1 MLFIYS
7 VAKKIVTSSANR
19 LNICKFKNVVVLLSV
34 FCFFQKAYSATI
46 TSNTVTGSWTAGTSW
61 VGGVVPGAGDIAVI
75 VNGGNITVNTNITVG
90 SLQINAGGIL
100 NGSSFNIVL
109 LNNWTNNGTFNDG
122 TSTVL
127 FNGSGAQTING
138 TGFNFNHVIVN
149 NNNGSAGMGVSAH
162 PVNTVIFGNFQNN
175 GVFNRNNTSFPAAKV
190 TFAGNTTISGINA
203 LILHNVDI
211 NAGATLNGAT
221 GINGGTFDMYFTGT
235 WNNMGTFNPGTGKLT
250 VQYSSANTTQ
260 QIFPGNGVFYNLTIN
275 KNVIVAPQSGF
286 TVQNDLTISS
296 GTLSVTNFT
305 INVGGDFINTS
316 DFNAGTGLVNFNG
329 TANQIITTNAT
340 SPFYNLRVNKSA
352 GNLLQATSAQVT
364 NNLILSNGKI
374 FTYLVPANLFQ
385 LFVSNPATTAI
396 TGGSAASFV
405 TGNLRRG
412 VAASGIYSY
421 PLGVVN
427 TLPVKYRP
435 ITYNQSASGGA
446 SNINMQADTVYPA
459 PVKTANWF
467 VKITSNTGN
476 PTANITMNYNLTADF
491 IPSAQECILSVLRG
505 QASTASNFNFVL
517 PTVTSAA
524 GGTNGFITAKLPSV
538 LNPNGYIIGE
548 ALPVAS
554 NVNVCQ
560 GSTATLFAN
569 SPTGSSHFNWYNA
582 LTGGNLLQADSNTY
596 LTPILNT
603 GTTYYV
609 EYFDSL
615 TNCKTPR
622 VPVTVSLTPAPSSL
636 FSVSDTVCLGSNQLI
651 TFLGT
656 VSSSASYFWDFDGGI
671 VASGSGS
678 SNHQVYW
685 NTPGTKNIS
694 LSITDNPCSS
704 TLTVLSV
711 EVAPAPSQ
719 PTLTT
724 TNYAVCKG
732 DSVTLTAG
740 GSFGGSQLTYA
751 FSDSLSG
758 GNYLG
763 ISPLTIQINDT
774 STFYLQVTNEYGCKS
789 KADSISIFINKLPL
803 VSSPYSGD
811 IKLCYGDST
820 MLLVNLTQPPQANVY
835 WWDNQF
841 GGNYIAGND
850 TVYTG
855 ALFQS
860 KTYWV
865 EAVTPYGCTNGGR
878 IPISVIVNPYPVIS
892 LQSSAPNNTALTGSV
907 VSIEAS
913 PSGYSSYEFY
923 INNVLV
929 QNSASNIYSS
939 DQFLDGDKITV
950 IAVNETCKGIASDAL
965 IMRILPIANAFTPN
979 GDGINDVF
987 LKGFELAIFNRW
999 GDKLYEGTNGWDGT
1013 NKGAKVSPGTYFYIY
1028 KKRDANGK
1036 SVSFNGPVTLVEE

>member
-7 VAKKIVTSSANR
+7 VAKFFVTSPANR
-19 LNICKFKNVVVLLSV
+19 FKFCQSKNVVVLISAL
-34 FCFFQKAYSATI
+34 CFFQKTYCATI
-46 TSNTVTGSWTAGTSW
+46 SSNAVAGNWTAGASW
-61 VGGVVPGAGDIAVI
+61 VGGVVPGAGDVAVI

-90 SLQINAGGIL
+90 SMQINAGGIL

-127 FNGSGAQTING
+127 FNGGGSQTING
-138 TGFNFNHVIVN
+138 TGLNFNHIVVN

-162 PVNTVIFGNFQNN
+162 PVNTIVFGNFQNN

-190 TFAGNTTISGINA
+190 TFAGNTTVSGTNA

-221 GINGGTFDMYFTGT
+221 GLGGGTFDMFFTGT

-250 VQYSSANTTQ
+250 VQFSSANTTQ
-260 QIFPGNGVFYNLTIN
+260 QIFPGNGVFYNLTVN

-286 TVQNDLTISS
+286 TVQNDLTIST
-296 GTLSVTNFT
+296 GTLTVTNFT
-305 INVGGDFINTS
+305 INVGGDFTNTS

-329 TANQIITTNAT
+329 TAAQIITTNAT
-340 SPFYNLRVNKSA
+340 SPFYNLRVNKTA
-352 GNLLQATSAQVT
+352 GNLLQATNTRVT
-364 NNLILSNGKI
+364 NNLLLSNGRI
-374 FTYLVPANLFQ
+374 FTYLVPSTLFQ
-385 LFVSNPATTAI
+385 LFVLNPATTAI
-396 TGGSAASFV
+396 TGGSAASCV
-405 TGNLRRG
+405 TGNLRRA
-412 VAASGIYSY
+412 VAASGIYNY

-427 TLPVKYRP
+427 TAPVKYRP
-435 ITYNQSASGGA
+435 ITYNQSAAGGA
-446 SNINMQADTVYPA
+446 SNINMQADTVFPA

-476 PTANITMNYNLTADF
+476 PVANITMNYNLAADF
-491 IPSAQECILSVLRG
+491 LAGTQECILSVLRG

-524 GGTNGFITAKLPSV
+524 GGVNGFITSKLPSV
-538 LNPNGYIIGE
+538 LNPNGYVIGE
-548 ALPVAS
+548 ALPIAS
-554 NVNVCQ
+554 SVNVCE
-560 GSTATLFAN
+560 GNTATLFAN
-569 SPTGSSHFNWYNA
+569 SPTGSAHFNWYDA
-582 LTGGNLLQADSNTY
+582 LTGGTLLQADSNSY
-596 LTPILNT
+596 LTPILNA
-603 GTTYYV
+603 GTTYYL

-622 VPVTVSLTPAPSSL
+622 VPVTVSITPAPSSL
-636 FSVSDTVCLGSNQLI
+636 FSTSDTVCLGSNQLI
-651 TFLGT
+651 NFLGT
-656 VSSSASYFWDFDGGI
+656 VSNTGSYFWNFDGGI
-671 VASGSGS
+671 IASGSGS

-740 GSFGGSQLTYA
+740 GSFGGSQLNYA
-751 FSDSLSG
+751 FSDSLVG
-758 GNYLG
+758 GTFLG
-763 ISPLTIQINDT
+763 SSPLTIQINDT
-774 STFYLQVTNEYGCKS
+774 STFYLQVTNEFGCKS
-789 KADSISIFINKLPL
+789 KADSISIVINKLPL
-803 VSSPYSGD
+803 VSSPYSDD
-811 IKLCYGDST
+811 IKLCSGDST

-841 GGNYIAGND
+841 GGNFIAGND

-855 ALFQS
+855 PLLQS

-865 EAVTPYGCTNGGR
+865 EAITPYGCTNGGR
-878 IPISVIVNPYPVIS
+878 IPISVIINQYPVIT
-892 LQSSAPNNTALTGSV
+892 LQTAFPNNTAQFGLNVT
-907 VSIEAS
+907 IEAQ
-913 PSGYSSYEFY
+913 PAGYTSYEFY
-923 INNVLV
+923 VNNVLV
-929 QNSASNIYSS
+929 KTSADNFYSS
-939 DQFLDGDKITV
+939 DQFAEGDNITV
-950 IAVNETCKGIASDAL
+950 IAVNETCRGMASDAL
-965 IMRILPIANAFTPN
+965 IMHILPIANAFTPN

-987 LKGFELAIFNRW
+987 LKSFDLTIFNRW
-999 GDKLYEGTNGWDGT
+999 GDKLFEGTNGWDGT
-1013 NKGAKVSPGTYFYIY
+1013 YKGAKVSPGTYFYIY

-1036 SVSFNGPVTLVEE
+1036 SSSVNGPVTLVEE